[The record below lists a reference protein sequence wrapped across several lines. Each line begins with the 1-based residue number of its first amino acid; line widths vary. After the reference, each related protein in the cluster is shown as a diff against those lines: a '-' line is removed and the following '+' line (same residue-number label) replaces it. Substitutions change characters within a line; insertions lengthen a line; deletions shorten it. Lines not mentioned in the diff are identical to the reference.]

1 MIAAQDS
8 SDRSDC
14 AASSFSYEEMFSVL
28 MYYTS
33 MSKEDILKCSRKFLY
48 ALYQRYVRRACEN
61 LGINPDKDSDNGE
74 TQLSDNDYPSEWVS
88 FSQAEREK
96 MIEESGESDEDF
108 INKFSTL
115 KKF

>member
-1 MIAAQDS
+1 MIAAQNS

-33 MSKEDILKCSRKFLY
+33 MRKEDILKCSRKFLY

-61 LGINPDKDSDNGE
+61 LGIDPDTDEKGNK
-74 TQLSDNDYPSEWVS
+74 QLSDSDYPTEWIS

-96 MIEESGESDEDF
+96 MIKESGESDEDF
-108 INKFSTL
+108 INKFSVV

>member
-1 MIAAQDS
+1 M
-8 SDRSDC
+8 
-14 AASSFSYEEMFSVL
+14 L

-33 MSKEDILKCSRKFLY
+33 MNKDDILKCSRRFLY

-61 LGINPDKDSDNGE
+61 LGINPDKDSENGD
-74 TQLSDNDYPSEWVS
+74 TQLSDSDYPNDWVS

-96 MIEESGESDEDF
+96 NIEESRDSDEEF
-108 INKFSTL
+108 IIKLSVI